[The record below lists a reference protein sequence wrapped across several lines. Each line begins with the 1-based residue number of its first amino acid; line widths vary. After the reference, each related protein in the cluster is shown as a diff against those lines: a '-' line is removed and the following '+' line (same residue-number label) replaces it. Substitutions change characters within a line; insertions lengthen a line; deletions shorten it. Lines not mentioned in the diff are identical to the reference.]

1 MRQDRHRGRNGEA
14 TGADRP
20 SPGNYR
26 IVHHIRATL
35 GAGTTT
41 PAEYHR
47 MFPPAPMPLAAL
59 GTVWYGGLFCG
70 LSRALAAPWLDPWWL
85 VRGMRHE
92 RLRAAERA
100 APAARPRRAPDRTA
114 AAPDPMPLTEATI
127 IPFDRARIRALAR
140 RETADP
146 RR

>member
-1 MRQDRHRGRNGEA
+1 M
-14 TGADRP
+14 
-20 SPGNYR
+20 
-26 IVHHIRATL
+26 L
-35 GAGTTT
+35 
-41 PAEYHR
+41 
-47 MFPPAPMPLAAL
+47 PPAPMPLAAL

-92 RLRAAERA
+92 RLRAPEGT
-100 APAARPRRAPDRTA
+100 APAARPRRAPERAA
-114 AAPDPMPLTEATI
+114 AAPAPVPLHEAII

-146 RR
+146 RG